1 MAKMRMQKMKA
12 HRMKDDA
19 IERVRSLIDR
29 YGPRLAGDEATKS
42 VADELK
48 DSFDEVCDRSGRDS
62 FLFHPGAFLG
72 WIRIL
77 VFIYPVALLL
87 MILSQPVFALLFLS
101 AGIYIMVREFF
112 LYHEVT
118 DPLYR
123 KAEGVNVWGVI
134 EAQKEV
140 RQTVIYSG
148 HHDSAPVF
156 TFFVDSPHLYLV
168 KVAGSLG
175 AFLLLTL
182 FALVETF
189 LQLVSGTLFSITFP
203 SIPSLLLLIVLSAAL
218 YLMVKLYSFVSSEV
232 SPGAGDNL
240 IASSTAVELARYF
253 AWKRQEGVGLEH
265 TRLICVSFDAEEAGL
280 RGSRHFFSSHL
291 QDLVEGKGY
300 HFNVECLYDHTHLSF
315 LTTDVNGSV
324 KLSQDMAGQCVQS
337 ALSMGYQAKTQK
349 IAFLTGGTD
358 AAESA
363 RVGLESTTLI
373 GMPWGN
379 TERGSVYHTP
389 QDTVEQI
396 DETAVEQA
404 VSIAIRYIEN
414 LDKS

>member
-1 MAKMRMQKMKA
+1 MQKMKA
-12 HRMKDDA
+12 HKMKDDA

-29 YGPRLAGDEATKS
+29 YGPRLAGDEATKK

-48 DSFDEVCDRSGRDS
+48 EALDEVCDNSGRDS
-62 FLFHPGAFLG
+62 FPFHGGAFLG

-77 VFIYPVALLL
+77 VFIYPVSLLL
-87 MILSQPVFALLFLS
+87 MILSQPLFALILLS
-101 AGIYIMVREFF
+101 SGIYIMVREFF
-112 LYHEVT
+112 LYHEVI

-123 KAEGVNVWGVI
+123 EREGVNVWGVI
-134 EAQKEV
+134 EPEKEV

-156 TFFVDSPHLYLV
+156 TFFTQSPHLYLL
-168 KVAGSLG
+168 KVGGALGSYV
-175 AFLLLTL
+175 LLTL
-182 FALVETF
+182 LSLVETVV
-189 LQLVSGTLFSITFP
+189 QLALRTLFAVTAP
-203 SIPSLLLLIVLSAAL
+203 SIVTLLLLIILSAAL
-218 YLMVKLYSFVSSEV
+218 YLMVKLYSFVSSEI

-253 AWKRQEGVGLEH
+253 AWKRQEGGGLAH
-265 TRLICVSFDAEEAGL
+265 TRLICASFDAEEAGL
-280 RGSRHFFSSHL
+280 RGSRHFFTSHL
-291 QDLVEGKGY
+291 HDLIEGTGY
-300 HFNVECLYDHTHLSF
+300 HFNVECLYDHTQLSF

-324 KLSQDMAGQCVQS
+324 KLSQDMATRCVHS

-389 QDTVEQI
+389 LDTVEHV

-414 LDKS
+414 LDRS